1 MDRKNKRGHNYA
13 LLPWSRNM
21 VCFLPAARRAVVY
34 LADDG
39 RENSQSG
46 PRIMDFNK
54 DIIDAASLA
63 LVIGTLAEWLPPIA
77 AAISIVWTCLRIY
90 GWWKDR

>member
-1 MDRKNKRGHNYA
+1 
-13 LLPWSRNM
+13 M
-21 VCFLPAARRAVVY
+21 VYR
-34 LADDG
+34 ADDG

-46 PRIMDFNK
+46 PRIMDINK

-63 LVIGTLAEWLPPIA
+63 LVIGTLAEWLPPVA
-77 AAISIVWTCLRIY
+77 AAISIVWTCLRIH